1 MKSKFSRFI
10 VAVVFISTLAPPAVA
25 QSYLGSGGT
34 TCGEYLKIKYG
45 MPDVAQAI
53 ELWVLGYLSGL
64 NMSAYSNYKTDLLN
78 KQSSSDVIGFVNG
91 YCSANDKRT
100 LNNAANEYW
109 VQIVKRYGQ

>member
-10 VAVVFISTLAPPAVA
+10 VAVGLISSLAPAAVA

-34 TCGEYLKIKYG
+34 TCGEYLKIKQG
-45 MPDVAQAI
+45 LPAVAQAI
-53 ELWVLGYLSGL
+53 ELWVLGYVSGL

-78 KQSSSDVIGFVNG
+78 KQSNSDVIGFVNG
-91 YCSANDKRT
+91 YCAANEKRT